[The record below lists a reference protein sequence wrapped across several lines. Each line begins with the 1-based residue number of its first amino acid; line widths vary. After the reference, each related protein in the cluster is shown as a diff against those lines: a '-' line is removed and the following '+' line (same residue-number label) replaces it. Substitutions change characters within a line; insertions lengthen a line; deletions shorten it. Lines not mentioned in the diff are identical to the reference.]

1 MKLYQ
6 EIPLRPRASSCS
18 PERLYPLPQAVLGD
32 EMTPGLI
39 LTRPSNRHGHC
50 GYPGSSPDSSKMPGL
65 GKDRR
70 VAEDTTPCKVFTGGP
85 QPKDILV
92 ICTLRKDEKKRGT
105 KIFFTVECQMIYSP
119 LSSHVKCLETEKYFG
134 QGGSRLYSQRFRR
147 PKWVIS

>member
-39 LTRPSNRHGHC
+39 LTRPSKRHGHC
-50 GYPGSSPDSSKMPGL
+50 GYPGSSPDSSKIPGL

-70 VAEDTTPCKVFTGGP
+70 VAENSTPCKVFTWGP

-105 KIFFTVECQMIYSP
+105 KIFFNSRVSDDLFSAF
-119 LSSHVKCLETEKYFG
+119 LSRKMFGNRKIFWPRCLT
-134 QGGSRLYSQRFRR
+134 
-147 PKWVIS
+147 PVIPAL